1 VSRRAFAELNNEGAD
16 AILDVMDRQ
25 DVIATLRRHKD
36 ELNRQGVAHLALFGS
51 VARGEAQS
59 NSDIDI
65 LIDLD
70 PEAHL
75 SVFDYVGLKDYIA
88 GLFETPVDVV
98 NRAGLKPY
106 VKPAALN
113 DAIYAF

>member
-1 VSRRAFAELNNEGAD
+1 MNRREIIE
-16 AILDVMDRQ
+16 
-25 DVIATLRRHKD
+25 TLQEHKD
-36 ELNRQGVAHLALFGS
+36 ELHKQGVLHLALFGS
-51 VARGEAQS
+51 VARGDARAD
-59 NSDIDI
+59 SDIDI

-70 PEAHL
+70 PDAHL

-113 DAIYAF
+113 DLIYAF